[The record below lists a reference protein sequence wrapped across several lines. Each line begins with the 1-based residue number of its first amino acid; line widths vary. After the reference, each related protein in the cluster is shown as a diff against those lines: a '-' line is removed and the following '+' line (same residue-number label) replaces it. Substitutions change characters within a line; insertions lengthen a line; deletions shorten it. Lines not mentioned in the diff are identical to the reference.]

1 MFTAGQ
7 RIDVTGV
14 SQGKGFSGQHKRHN
28 FHRGP
33 VSHGSHNI
41 KQAGSIGSTDAARVF
56 KGLKMAGQ
64 HGATQVTVRNL
75 EVVRVDTERNL
86 LLVHGSVP
94 GHKNQVV
101 HGPRQRPLGDD
112 RSAGMSTARVVD
124 QAGVETGSVELPEA
138 IFGIEPNEPVMHQAL
153 IRQLANGRQGTAS
166 TKTRSDVRGGG
177 RKPYRQ
183 KGTGRARQGSTR
195 SPQWEGG
202 GVVFGPHPRSY
213 RMDMPRKQ
221 RRLALRS
228 ALSAKAQ
235 DGGLLVLEGFEL
247 EAPKHQGGC
256 RPAFAASRRRA
267 GCWSCSA
274 RTTRCSRRARAT
286 SPRSRLTLAG
296 NLSVRDIIG
305 ADTVIVTRDAIE
317 HIEEA
322 FA

>member
-1 MFTAGQ
+1 M
-7 RIDVTGV
+7 
-14 SQGKGFSGQHKRHN
+14 
-28 FHRGP
+28 
-33 VSHGSHNI
+33 
-41 KQAGSIGSTDAARVF
+41 ST
-56 KGLKMAGQ
+56 
-64 HGATQVTVRNL
+64 
-75 EVVRVDTERNL
+75 
-86 LLVHGSVP
+86 
-94 GHKNQVV
+94 
-101 HGPRQRPLGDD
+101 
-112 RSAGMSTARVVD
+112 TARVVD

-202 GVVFGPHPRSY
+202 GIVFGPHPRSY
-213 RMDMPRKQ
+213 RIDMPRKQ

-228 ALSAKAQ
+228 ALSSKAQ
-235 DGGLLVLEGFEL
+235 DGGLLVLEGFSL
-247 EAPKHQGGC
+247 EAP
-256 RPAFAASRRRA
+256 RTRAVADLIRTFDAPRRVLVVL
-267 GCWSCSA
+267 GSHNEMLEKSA
-274 RTTRCSRRARAT
+274 RNI
-286 SPRSRLTLAG
+286 PEVRLTLAG

>member
-1 MFTAGQ
+1 M
-7 RIDVTGV
+7 
-14 SQGKGFSGQHKRHN
+14 
-28 FHRGP
+28 
-33 VSHGSHNI
+33 
-41 KQAGSIGSTDAARVF
+41 
-56 KGLKMAGQ
+56 
-64 HGATQVTVRNL
+64 
-75 EVVRVDTERNL
+75 
-86 LLVHGSVP
+86 
-94 GHKNQVV
+94 
-101 HGPRQRPLGDD
+101 
-112 RSAGMSTARVVD
+112 SAARVVD
-124 QAGVETGSVELPEA
+124 QAGAVTGHVDLPEA

-153 IRQLANGRQGTAS
+153 LRQLANGRQGTAS

-235 DGGLLVLEGFEL
+235 DGGLVVLESFEL
-247 EAPKHQGGC
+247 EAP
-256 RPAFAASRRRA
+256 RTRA
-267 GCWSCSA
+267 MTDLLRGVEAGHRVLVVLGSHNEMLEKSA
-274 RTTRCSRRARAT
+274 RNIAEVQV
-286 SPRSRLTLAG
+286 TLAG
-296 NLSVRDIIG
+296 NLSVRDLLI
-305 ADTVIVTRDAIE
+305 AETVIVTRDAIE

>member
-1 MFTAGQ
+1 
-7 RIDVTGV
+7 
-14 SQGKGFSGQHKRHN
+14 
-28 FHRGP
+28 
-33 VSHGSHNI
+33 
-41 KQAGSIGSTDAARVF
+41 
-56 KGLKMAGQ
+56 
-64 HGATQVTVRNL
+64 
-75 EVVRVDTERNL
+75 
-86 LLVHGSVP
+86 
-94 GHKNQVV
+94 
-101 HGPRQRPLGDD
+101 
-112 RSAGMSTARVVD
+112 MSTARVVD
-124 QAGVETGSVELPEA
+124 QAGVETGTVELPEG

-202 GVVFGPHPRSY
+202 GIVFGPHPRSY
-213 RMDMPRKQ
+213 RIDMPRKQ

-235 DGGLLVLEGFEL
+235 DGGLLVLESFEL
-247 EAPKHQGGC
+247 EAPRTKAVADLIRGVDS
-256 RPAFAASRRRA
+256 PRRVLVVL
-267 GCWSCSA
+267 GSHNEMLEKSA
-274 RTTRCSRRARAT
+274 RNIREV
-286 SPRSRLTLAG
+286 RLTLAG

>member
-1 MFTAGQ
+1 M
-7 RIDVTGV
+7 
-14 SQGKGFSGQHKRHN
+14 
-28 FHRGP
+28 
-33 VSHGSHNI
+33 
-41 KQAGSIGSTDAARVF
+41 ST
-56 KGLKMAGQ
+56 
-64 HGATQVTVRNL
+64 
-75 EVVRVDTERNL
+75 
-86 LLVHGSVP
+86 
-94 GHKNQVV
+94 
-101 HGPRQRPLGDD
+101 
-112 RSAGMSTARVVD
+112 TARVVD

-202 GVVFGPHPRSY
+202 GIVFGPHPRSY
-213 RMDMPRKQ
+213 RIDMPRKQ

-228 ALSAKAQ
+228 ALSSKAQ

-247 EAPKHQGGC
+247 EAP
-256 RPAFAASRRRA
+256 RTRAVADLIRTFDAPRRVLVVL
-267 GCWSCSA
+267 GSHNEMLEKSA
-274 RTTRCSRRARAT
+274 HNI
-286 SPRSRLTLAG
+286 PEVRLTLAG

>member
-1 MFTAGQ
+1 M
-7 RIDVTGV
+7 
-14 SQGKGFSGQHKRHN
+14 
-28 FHRGP
+28 
-33 VSHGSHNI
+33 
-41 KQAGSIGSTDAARVF
+41 
-56 KGLKMAGQ
+56 
-64 HGATQVTVRNL
+64 
-75 EVVRVDTERNL
+75 
-86 LLVHGSVP
+86 
-94 GHKNQVV
+94 
-101 HGPRQRPLGDD
+101 
-112 RSAGMSTARVVD
+112 SAARVVD
-124 QAGVETGSVELPEA
+124 QAGAVTGHLDLPEV

-153 IRQLANGRQGTAS
+153 LRQLANGRQGTAS

-235 DGGLLVLEGFEL
+235 EGGLVVLE
-247 EAPKHQGGC
+247 
-256 RPAFAASRRRA
+256 AFALEEPRTRAITDLLRGVEAGRRVLVVL
-267 GCWSCSA
+267 GSHNEMLEKSA
-274 RTTRCSRRARAT
+274 RNIAEVQV
-286 SPRSRLTLAG
+286 TLAG
-296 NLSVRDIIG
+296 NLSVRDLLI
-305 ADTVIVTRDAIE
+305 AETVIVTRDAIE